1 MHQTRPFPPE
11 LDRDSRYQ
19 LAKRVA
25 QSQHFQKAPRLK
37 DFLLYVCEQTIQG
50 HTENLSEQ
58 KIGHQ
63 IFERAVDYSP
73 ADDSIVRVQARQLRL
88 RLSEY
93 FHGEGHDEKSIIE
106 IPKGSYS
113 AVFHETRATYE
124 PEPEP
129 RAATPRPLS
138 RTAKILVAGV
148 LVALTVACLLLY
160 LQNRQLRAA
169 AGNGPSG
176 FAAGAKPWLLARIFE
191 NSRTN
196 TVVLSDSAFGNIQGM
211 LGREFSLEDYLRP
224 GYPQSILPANVPP
237 EYPHFFATITTY
249 PLASFT
255 QTIMVERLAK
265 LAERFGWQYALR
277 HSRDLAVRDL
287 AVGNQLIFGSRMSNP
302 WISLY
307 ERNLQFQSFWDDQ
320 NKVIYFRDTAPPGG
334 RPAIY
339 ASAGPNGIPGSAFAV
354 IGLLT
359 GPQPSSEHS
368 RVLTLRSTKG
378 EALEAAWDLVTDP
391 SRMEERLKSAGFKAA
406 PVVASSNFEILLETK
421 ALAGSHGEVVIR
433 AVRLH

>member
-1 MHQTRPFPPE
+1 MPPTSRLPPD
-11 LDRDSRYQ
+11 LDRDPRYQ

-25 QSQHFQKAPRLK
+25 QSQHLQKAPRLK
-37 DFLLYVCEQTIQG
+37 DFLLYVCEQTILGQ
-50 HTENLSEQ
+50 TENLTEQ
-58 KIGHQ
+58 KIGQ
-63 IFERAVDYSP
+63 RIFERAADYSP

-106 IPKGSYS
+106 IPKGSYT
-113 AVFHETRATYE
+113 AVFHENRATHE

-129 RAATPRPLS
+129 QAAARPLP
-138 RTAKILVAGV
+138 RKVELLVGG
-148 LVALTVACLLLY
+148 LLLALTVVSLLLY

-176 FAAGAKPWLLARIFE
+176 FAAGPKPWLLARVFE
-191 NSRTN
+191 NSQAN
-196 TVVLSDSAFGNIQGM
+196 SVVLSDSAFGNIQGM
-211 LGREFSLEDYLRP
+211 LGREFSIEDYLRP
-224 GYPQSILPANVPP
+224 GYPQSILPPDVRP
-237 EYPHFFATITTY
+237 EYPHFFATISTY
-249 PLASFT
+249 PHSSFT
-255 QTIMVERLAK
+255 QTIMVDRLAR
-265 LAERFGWQYALR
+265 LAVRFGWQYTLR

-287 AVGNQLIFGSRMSNP
+287 ASGNQLLFGSRMSNP
-302 WISLY
+302 WTGLY
-307 ERNLQFQSFWDDQ
+307 EKKLQFQSFWDDQ
-320 NKVIYFRDTAPPGG
+320 NKVLYFRDTAPPDG

-378 EALEAAWDLVTDP
+378 EALEAAWDLVIDP
-391 SRMEERLKSAGFKAA
+391 SRMEERLNSAGFKAA
-406 PVVASSNFEILLETK
+406 PVVAGSNFEILLETK

-433 AVRLH
+433 SVRLH